1 MLRVT
6 EKDGGVVFNA
16 RIQPRA
22 RRDAIAGV
30 HGDALKIALTAPPVE
45 GAANEACIAFLA
57 KRFALPR
64 SHVSIVAGHSSRNK
78 IIRLQG
84 IDKVQFEA
92 VLARSA

>member
-1 MLRVT
+1 MLRIT
-6 EKDGGVVFNA
+6 EKNGGVVFNA

-22 RRDAIAGV
+22 RCNQIAGV

-57 KRFALPR
+57 KHFGLPR
-64 SHVSIVAGHSSRNK
+64 SRVEIVGGQTSRNK

-84 IDKVQFEA
+84 IDKATFEA
-92 VLARSA
+92 VLARG

>member
-1 MLRVT
+1 MLRIS

-22 RRDAIAGV
+22 RRNDIIGI

-64 SHVSIVAGHSSRNK
+64 SRVSIIAGHASRDK

-84 IDKVQFEA
+84 IDKARFEA
-92 VLARSA
+92 VLASSC

>member
-6 EKDGGVVFNA
+6 EKEGGVVFNA

-22 RRDAIAGV
+22 RRNEIAGV

-57 KRFALPR
+57 KHFALSR
-64 SHVSIVAGHSSRNK
+64 SQVSIIAGHASRNK

-84 IDKVQFEA
+84 IDKARFEA
-92 VLARSA
+92 ALAPPA

>member
-1 MLRVT
+1 MLRIT

-22 RRDAIAGV
+22 RRNEITGV

-57 KRFALPR
+57 KHFALPR
-64 SHVSIVAGHSSRNK
+64 SHVSILAGHSSRNK
-78 IIRLQG
+78 IIRLHG
-84 IDKVQFEA
+84 IDKAQFEA
-92 VLARSA
+92 AIADPA

>member
-22 RRDAIAGV
+22 RRNEIAGV
-30 HGDALKIALTAPPVE
+30 HGDALKIALTAPPVQ

-57 KRFALPR
+57 KHFSLPR
-64 SHVSIVAGHSSRNK
+64 SQVVIIAGHASRNK

-84 IDKVQFEA
+84 IDKAQFEA
-92 VLARSA
+92 ALAPKA